1 MGLLSP
7 HGSEAIDLLTHQ
19 LEQTYKRKY
28 CLSSHDTFLQGAQEC
43 QKVRIHVHFFIEQEG
58 VTGTNLIF

>member
-1 MGLLSP
+1 MTP
-7 HGSEAIDLLTHQ
+7 
-19 LEQTYKRKY
+19 
-28 CLSSHDTFLQGAQEC
+28 FLQGAQEC